1 MKIYV
6 VRRGDSLYSI
16 ARANASSVQELAAI
30 NELSDPARL
39 SIGQAIV
46 IPDGARPTAETE
58 VNGYA
63 YPNISERQ
71 LAAVMPQLT
80 YLCPFSWRI
89 DALGGITPV
98 EDSSMISAAWEG
110 SCAPLLTLTN
120 IGTNGGFSSDIAHSI
135 FSDTAAQNALVENTL
150 AALRSRGYYGV
161 NLNIEYVQP
170 YDREGYN
177 AFLKRMSETLHANG
191 YMLSSAIAPKTS
203 DDQYGV
209 LYTAHD
215 YAAHG
220 QYCDRVVIM
229 TYEWGYTYSSPRA
242 VSPVNEMR
250 KVLSY
255 AVTKM
260 PPSKILLGF
269 SNYGY
274 NWLLPWKQGQ
284 AAQVISNAA
293 AASLAASVFA
303 QIRFDEAAQAPF
315 FNYTD
320 LPEGGTRCG
329 LRMRAACARGLRWC
343 ASSALRDKHM
353 DGEHA
358 QPGRACCAR
367 KRVFKRKNSMKNRRT
382 QSPPVS
388 VCRKTMLQKKDNRAA
403 GELEGAKAPLE
414 IGLIAIKNA

>member
-16 ARANASSVQELAAI
+16 AKANASSVQELAAI

-39 SIGQAIV
+39 STGQAIV

-135 FSDTAAQNALVENTL
+135 FSDTAAQNALAENTL

-220 QYCDRVVIM
+220 KYCDRVVIM
-229 TYEWGYTYSSPRA
+229 TYEWGYTYGPPMAVAPLGQVRA
-242 VSPVNEMR
+242 VLDYALTAVAPEKIFMGIPLYGYDWPLPFVSGKTRAESLSPVQ
-250 KVLSY
+250 
-255 AVTKM
+255 AVERALRHD
-260 PPSKILLGF
+260 IAIQ
-269 SNYGY
+269 YD
-274 NWLLPWKQGQ
+274 
-284 AAQVISNAA
+284 A
-293 AASLAASVFA
+293 
-303 QIRFDEAAQAPF
+303 DAQAPYYH
-315 FNYTD
+315 YTD
-320 LPEGGTRCG
+320 RGGR
-329 LRMRAACARGLRWC
+329 
-343 ASSALRDKHM
+343 
-353 DGEHA
+353 EHA
-358 QPGRACCAR
+358 VWFEDAR
-367 KRVFKRKNSMKNRRT
+367 SIEAKLRLADEYH
-382 QSPPVS
+382 
-388 VCRKTMLQKKDNRAA
+388 LQGVGYWNLTRPFPQNWAVLASLFDI
-403 GELEGAKAPLE
+403 ETLL
-414 IGLIAIKNA
+414 

>member
-16 ARANASSVQELAAI
+16 AKANASSVQELAAI

-177 AFLKRMSETLHANG
+177 AFF
-191 YMLSSAIAPKTS
+191 KTH
-203 DDQYGV
+203 V
-209 LYTAHD
+209 RNT
-215 YAAHG
+215 
-220 QYCDRVVIM
+220 
-229 TYEWGYTYSSPRA
+229 
-242 VSPVNEMR
+242 
-250 KVLSY
+250 
-255 AVTKM
+255 
-260 PPSKILLGF
+260 
-269 SNYGY
+269 
-274 NWLLPWKQGQ
+274 
-284 AAQVISNAA
+284 
-293 AASLAASVFA
+293 
-303 QIRFDEAAQAPF
+303 
-315 FNYTD
+315 
-320 LPEGGTRCG
+320 
-329 LRMRAACARGLRWC
+329 
-343 ASSALRDKHM
+343 
-353 DGEHA
+353 
-358 QPGRACCAR
+358 AR
-367 KRVFKRKNSMKNRRT
+367 KRIYALKRHRAQDLGRSVRR
-382 QSPPVS
+382 S
-388 VCRKTMLQKKDNRAA
+388 VHRA
-403 GELEGAKAPLE
+403 
-414 IGLIAIKNA
+414 

>member
-16 ARANASSVQELAAI
+16 ARANSVTVQELAAI

-135 FSDTAAQNALVENTL
+135 FSDKAAQDALVENTL
-150 AALRSRGYYGV
+150 EALRSRGYYGV

-229 TYEWGYTYSSPRA
+229 TYEWGYTYSAPRA

-250 KVLSY
+250 RVLSY

-274 NWLLPWKQGQ
+274 KQGQ

-320 LPEGGTRCG
+320 PAGRRHEVWFEDARSIEAKLRLADEYHLQGVGYWNLTRPFPQNWAV
-329 LRMRAACARGLRWC
+329 L
-343 ASSALRDKHM
+343 ASLFDI
-353 DGEHA
+353 E
-358 QPGRACCAR
+358 
-367 KRVFKRKNSMKNRRT
+367 T
-382 QSPPVS
+382 
-388 VCRKTMLQKKDNRAA
+388 L
-403 GELEGAKAPLE
+403 L
-414 IGLIAIKNA
+414 

>member
-16 ARANASSVQELAAI
+16 AKANASSVQELAAI

-135 FSDTAAQNALVENTL
+135 FSDTAAQNALAENTL

-229 TYEWGYTYSSPRA
+229 TYEWGYTYSAPRA

-320 LPEGGTRCG
+320 PAGRRHEVWFEDARSVRARLALVREFG
-329 LRMRAACARGLRWC
+329 LAGISIWTVNMR
-343 ASSALRDKHM
+343 
-353 DGEHA
+353 
-358 QPGRACCAR
+358 
-367 KRVFKRKNSMKNRRT
+367 
-382 QSPPVS
+382 
-388 VCRKTMLQKKDNRAA
+388 NRAGLA
-403 GELEGAKAPLE
+403 VLESEFSSEK
-414 IGLIAIKNA
+414 IV

>member
-1 MKIYV
+1 MKIYIA
-6 VRRGDSLYSI
+6 RRGDSLYSI
-16 ARANASSVQELAAI
+16 ARANSVAVQELAAI

-39 SIGQAIV
+39 STGQALV

-80 YLCPFSWRI
+80 YLCPFSWHI
-89 DALGGITPV
+89 DALGGITPI
-98 EDSSMISAAWEG
+98 EDASMISSAWENG
-110 SCAPLLTLTN
+110 CAPLLTLTN

-135 FSDTAAQNALVENTL
+135 FSDTAAQDALIENTL

-191 YMLSSAIAPKTS
+191 YMLSSAVAPKTS

-220 QYCDRVVIM
+220 RYCDRVVIM
-229 TYEWGYTYSSPRA
+229 TYEWGYTYSAPRA

-320 LPEGGTRCG
+320 PVGRRHEVWFEDARSSYAKFRLAAEKGLQGVGLWNLMRPAPQTYLVLHGGFSIEEVG
-329 LRMRAACARGLRWC
+329 
-343 ASSALRDKHM
+343 
-353 DGEHA
+353 
-358 QPGRACCAR
+358 R
-367 KRVFKRKNSMKNRRT
+367 KR
-382 QSPPVS
+382 
-388 VCRKTMLQKKDNRAA
+388 
-403 GELEGAKAPLE
+403 
-414 IGLIAIKNA
+414 

>member
-1 MKIYV
+1 MRIYI

-16 ARANASSVQELAAI
+16 ARANGVTVRTLAEL

-39 SIGQAIV
+39 SVGQAIV
-46 IPDGARPTAETE
+46 IPDMSRPVSETE

-63 YPNISERQ
+63 YPNISAEQ
-71 LAAVMPQLT
+71 LGAVLPQLT
-80 YLCPFSWRI
+80 YLCPFSWQI
-89 DALGGITPV
+89 DETGGITPIDD
-98 EDSSMISAAWEG
+98 ESMISAAWENG
-110 SCAPLLTLTN
+110 CAPLLTLTN
-120 IGTNGGFSSDIAHSI
+120 LGVNGGFSSGIAHSI
-135 FSDTAAQNALVENTL
+135 FTDAAAQDTLVRNTL
-150 AALRSRGYYGV
+150 SVLESRGYYGV

-229 TYEWGYTYSSPRA
+229 TYEWGYTYSAPRA
-242 VSPVNEMR
+242 ISPVNEMR
-250 KVLSY
+250 RVIAY

-260 PPSKILLGF
+260 PPSKLLLGF

-274 NWLLPWKQGQ
+274 DWTLPWKQGQ
-284 AAQVISNAA
+284 AARVISNAA
-293 AASLAASVFA
+293 AVNLAASVYA
-303 QIRFDEAAQAPF
+303 QIKFDETAQASF

-320 LPEGGTRCG
+320 PSGVRHEVWFEDARSSLAKFRLAAENG
-329 LRMRAACARGLRWC
+329 LQGVGLWSLMRDAPQTYLV
-343 ASSALRDKHM
+343 LH
-353 DGEHA
+353 
-358 QPGRACCAR
+358 
-367 KRVFKRKNSMKNRRT
+367 
-382 QSPPVS
+382 
-388 VCRKTMLQKKDNRAA
+388 
-403 GELEGAKAPLE
+403 GAFGIEKAE
-414 IGLIAIKNA
+414 

>member
-1 MKIYV
+1 MKIYIA
-6 VRRGDSLYSI
+6 RRGDSLYSI
-16 ARANASSVQELAAI
+16 AKANASSVQELAAI

-110 SCAPLLTLTN
+110 SCAPLLTLMN

-135 FSDTAAQNALVENTL
+135 FSDAAAQNALAENTL

-220 QYCDRVVIM
+220 QYCDRVSPPPVGLHLLRAARGVAGERDAQGAVLRG
-229 TYEWGYTYSSPRA
+229 YE
-242 VSPVNEMR
+242 
-250 KVLSY
+250 
-255 AVTKM
+255 
-260 PPSKILLGF
+260 
-269 SNYGY
+269 
-274 NWLLPWKQGQ
+274 
-284 AAQVISNAA
+284 NAA
-293 AASLAASVFA
+293 VEDPARLFKLRLQLAAAV
-303 QIRFDEAAQAPF
+303 EAGA
-315 FNYTD
+315 
-320 LPEGGTRCG
+320 GGAGYIQRRGG
-329 LRMRAACARGLRWC
+329 L
-343 ASSALRDKHM
+343 
-353 DGEHA
+353 
-358 QPGRACCAR
+358 ACC
-367 KRVFKRKNSMKNRRT
+367 KRFCADT
-382 QSPPVS
+382 F
-388 VCRKTMLQKKDNRAA
+388 
-403 GELEGAKAPLE
+403 
-414 IGLIAIKNA
+414 